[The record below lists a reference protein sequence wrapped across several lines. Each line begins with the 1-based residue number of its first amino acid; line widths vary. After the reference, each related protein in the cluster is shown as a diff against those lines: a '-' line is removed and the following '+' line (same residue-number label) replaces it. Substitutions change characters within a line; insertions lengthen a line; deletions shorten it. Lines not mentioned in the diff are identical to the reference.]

1 MKRAEVASARNL
13 LMATLSIDG
22 PEYILLRDGQ
32 AVAQWTAEEAWG
44 DFVEALLKRIG
55 LPVQTVDADPTVL
68 SFMDRLEALGMDDFE
83 WDYAQMLERII
94 ALFGV
99 KKLGKPLEPE
109 EIERL
114 KREKLVG
121 GQDVSLRFRS

>member
-1 MKRAEVASARNL
+1 MNTRNL

-22 PEYILLRDGQ
+22 PEYILLLRDGQ
-32 AVAQWTAEEAWG
+32 AVARWTAEEAWG

-55 LPVQTVDADPTVL
+55 LAVQTVDADPTVL
-68 SFMDRLEALGMDDFE
+68 SFVDQLTALEMDDFE
-83 WDYAQMLERII
+83 WNFEQMLERII
-94 ALFGV
+94 ALFGAE
-99 KKLGKPLEPE
+99 KLGKPLELA